1 MSMAA
6 GTPPRVE
13 TRLTTMELVEDGLVV
28 QRYRE
33 GVKIDRAG
41 FEENRTAR
49 LGLVQGRP
57 HAMLSV
63 FPADIDFELE
73 VTTTD
78 HFGPEREQGT
88 LVALAVVA
96 NDTLAASLS
105 RIFFTYYPQVFR
117 TAVFTDEAVALAW
130 LRANGPSAF

>member
-1 MSMAA
+1 MAA
-6 GTPPRVE
+6 GAPQRVE
-13 TRLTTMELVEDGLVV
+13 TRLTTMDLIEDGLVV

-41 FEENRTAR
+41 FEENRRAR
-49 LGLVQGRP
+49 LELVQGRP
-57 HAMLSV
+57 HAMLSI

-73 VTTTD
+73 VTTND

-105 RIFFTYYPQVFR
+105 RLFFTYYPQVFR
-117 TAVFTDEAVALAW
+117 TGVFTSEEEALAW
-130 LRANGPSAF
+130 LRANGPAAI

>member
-1 MSMAA
+1 MLMAA
-6 GTPPRVE
+6 GTPRRVE

-41 FEENRTAR
+41 FEENRQAR
-49 LGLVQGRP
+49 LELVQGRP
-57 HAMLSV
+57 HAMLSI

-73 VTTTD
+73 VTTSD

-105 RIFFTYYPQVFR
+105 RLFFTYYPQVFR
-117 TAVFTDEAVALAW
+117 TGVFTDEVEALTW
-130 LRANGPSAF
+130 LRSNVRTTF

>member
-1 MSMAA
+1 
-6 GTPPRVE
+6 
-13 TRLTTMELVEDGLVV
+13 MELVEDGLVV

-41 FEENRTAR
+41 LEENRQAR
-49 LGLVQGRP
+49 LELVQGWP

-63 FPADIDFELE
+63 FPPDIDFELQ

-78 HFGPEREQGT
+78 HFGPERAQGT
-88 LVALAVVA
+88 LVALAIVA

-105 RIFFTYYPQVFR
+105 RIFFTYFPQVFR
-117 TAVFTDEAVALAW
+117 TGVFTDEEEALAW
-130 LRANGPSAF
+130 LRSNGPTTF